1 VGLDFLTWGWLYAAP
16 GLVSALVILYF
27 LKLKRVE
34 VRIGSTYL
42 WRRAIDDMRVNSPL
56 QRLRMNILLLLQLL
70 ALLLLILALA
80 RPVANLGGLKG
91 KDTILLLDVSA
102 SMQATD
108 GAAQGTKT
116 RLERAVEE
124 AQRVVGDL
132 SRGDRATVVTF
143 AEEAQV
149 LTPMTGSKAT
159 LRAALESIKPTD
171 RGTRLDAALH
181 RVRAILDDGQK
192 KPDEFELYV
201 FTDGRVG
208 PLEGVALDARVP
220 LHYVKLGRATENV
233 GIVGLDVRPP
243 AVVGDA
249 TRIFVTLAN
258 TGTAGVEVGV
268 DVRRTDPSK
277 PLPPPGKAGA
287 KDAGLF
293 GSKSVKLPPSI
304 DKSKDDPTQRQK
316 PVVVTIPFEANLE
329 AGAGVQMVQV
339 SLDHLGG
346 ADALPADDVAWGLL
360 RPQEPIRLLLVTPGN
375 LFLDSALKE
384 DPLVWKDG
392 KGRIPVLEPEGF
404 AALSPDK
411 LAEYDL
417 IVLDR
422 TSPRTLPPGNYLCFA
437 ALPPF
442 PGLDDL
448 GSMNDWKVLDWDE
461 AHDVARFVNFGT
473 LVLPTGQKLKP
484 RDGDTEIVRAN
495 HGPLVLE
502 AKDGDRR
509 AIIVAFD
516 LMSLPL
522 EGAWTF
528 DPSYPIFLANVVRYL
543 GGGGKHRKDELLV
556 RTGGVAEL
564 RFPATSALATITPPK
579 DGGAPY
585 DIKIR
590 SGDELL
596 RVATLDH
603 AGIYKAELKAEGKKE
618 PLRTTFFAANLADV
632 DESTIAPVKDL
643 VVAGKKVVGDET
655 AEESNQ
661 DMWKWAAIA
670 ALVLIMIEW
679 WVYNRRTYL

>member
-1 VGLDFLTWGWLYAAP
+1 MGLDFLTWGWLYAAP
-16 GLVSALVILYF
+16 GLVAALVILYF

-34 VRIGSTYL
+34 VRIASTYL

-80 RPVANLGGLKG
+80 RPVANLGGLEG

-108 GAAQGTKT
+108 GEPQGTKT
-116 RLERAVEE
+116 RLEKAVEQ
-124 AQRVVGDL
+124 AKRVVDDL
-132 SRGDRATVVTF
+132 SRGDRATVVSF
-143 AEEAQV
+143 AEEAAV

-159 LRAALESIKPTD
+159 LRAALEAIKPTD

-208 PLEGVALDARVP
+208 PLENVALDARVP
-220 LHYVKLGRATENV
+220 LHYVKLGRSTENV
-233 GIVGLDVRPP
+233 GIVGLDVRAP

-268 DVRRTDPSK
+268 DVRRTDPTK
-277 PLPPPGKAGA
+277 PPPAPGK
-287 KDAGLF
+287 KDEGLF
-293 GSKSVKLPPSI
+293 GSRSVKLAPGAVQS
-304 DKSKDDPTQRQK
+304 
-316 PVVVTIPFEANLE
+316 IPFEASVPS
-329 AGAGVQMVQV
+329 GASVQMVQV

-346 ADALPADDVAWGLL
+346 GDALPADDVAWGLL
-360 RPQEPIRLLLVTPGN
+360 RPQEPIKLLLVTPGN

-392 KGRIPVLEPEGF
+392 KGQIPVLEPEGF
-404 AALSPDK
+404 AALSQDK

-422 TSPRTLPPGNYLCFA
+422 TSPKALPPGNYLCFA

-448 GSMNDWKVLDWDE
+448 GSMNEWKILDWDE

-484 RDGDTEIVRAN
+484 RDQDTVIVRAN

-509 AIIVAFD
+509 AVIVAFD

-528 DPSYPIFLANVVRYL
+528 DPSYPIFLANSVRYL

-564 RFPATSALATITPPK
+564 RFPATSASATVTPPA

-590 SGDELL
+590 TGDEVL

-603 AGIYKAELKAEGKKE
+603 AGIYKAELKAEGKTE

-632 DESTIAPVKDL
+632 DESAIAPAKEL
-643 VVAGKKVVGDET
+643 TVAGKKVVGDES

-679 WVYNRRTYL
+679 WVYNRRTYI